1 MKKIFVLAT
10 TAMLL
15 LGASAYANGD
25 AKAKKNKKKAT
36 TEKVC
41 PRGECPKECP
51 KTCPPVCLPGKCS

>member
-1 MKKIFVLAT
+1 MKKIFVLAS

-15 LGASAYANGD
+15 CGAVAYANGD
-25 AKAKKNKKKAT
+25 TKAKKNKKKAT

-41 PRGECPKECP
+41 PQECPKECP

>member
-1 MKKIFVLAT
+1 MKKIIVLAT

-15 LGASAYANGD
+15 TGAIAFANGD

-41 PRGECPKECP
+41 PKDCPKECP
-51 KTCPPVCLPGKCS
+51 KTCPPVCVPGSCS